1 MPFSLYDADISD
13 SGSAALLGSRVLYI
27 AWDVTDLGG
36 IGHLAGSVD
45 DEAITGVGGVA
56 LGDNFAIGSGSAVDR
71 WHPFIWFNT
80 QYGLWTPSP
89 AADGSGFLYEVATRI
104 RWSLSV
110 GAAAHLYVFG
120 DS

>member
-1 MPFSLYDADISD
+1 MPFAVYESDISGD
-13 SGSAALLGSRVLYI
+13 GSAALSGSRVLYV

-36 IGHLAGSVD
+36 TGHLAGSVD
-45 DEAITGVGGVA
+45 DLAIVGVGGFA

-71 WHPFIWFNT
+71 WHPFVWFNT

-89 AADGSGFLYEVATRI
+89 AATASDFLSEVATLI
-104 RWSLSV
+104 RWSLTV
-110 GAAAHLYVFG
+110 GAAAHIYVFG